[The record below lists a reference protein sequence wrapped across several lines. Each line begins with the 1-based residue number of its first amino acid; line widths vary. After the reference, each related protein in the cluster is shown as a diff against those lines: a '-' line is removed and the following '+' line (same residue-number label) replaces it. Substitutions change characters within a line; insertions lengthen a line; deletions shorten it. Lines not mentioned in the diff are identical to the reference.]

1 MNNEELQFSNQYNIQ
16 WFPGH
21 MARTLRVMEQEIQHV
36 DASLILLDARIPLSS
51 LNPEVERITA
61 RKPRLYALNKADLA
75 DPAVTE
81 EWIRYFRAADAGCVA
96 INAKSKGGTAAV
108 RAAIEKELSGLLA
121 RRQARGMS
129 GAKTQIMLCGI
140 PNVGKST
147 FINKVAK
154 RKSAKASDRP
164 GVTRGKQWV
173 TMDRGLEL
181 LDTPGILWPK
191 FEDAQTGLHLAFTGA
206 VKDEIMD
213 VETLGCHLMAFLG
226 ERYPAALQAY
236 KLTEVPARE
245 DGEET
250 VAYGYR
256 LLELAA
262 GKRGMRISGGEF
274 YTERMARVLLDEFR
288 GGKLGKFT
296 LELPG
301 ED

>member
-1 MNNEELQFSNQYNIQ
+1 MKNQEKNGNLQVSNQYNIQ

-51 LNPEVERITA
+51 LNPEIERITA

-129 GAKTQIMLCGI
+129 GAKTQVMLCGI

-147 FINKVAK
+147 FINTFAGSV
-154 RKSAKASDRP
+154 RAKAADRP
-164 GVTRGKQWV
+164 GVPRANSGSRPKSSTCWICPASCGKSSIP
-173 TMDRGLEL
+173 R
-181 LDTPGILWPK
+181 PSPPIWPSS
-191 FEDAQTGLHLAFTGA
+191 
-206 VKDEIMD
+206 
-213 VETLGCHLMAFLG
+213 
-226 ERYPAALQAY
+226 
-236 KLTEVPARE
+236 ARSR
-245 DGEET
+245 T
-250 VAYGYR
+250 
-256 LLELAA
+256 
-262 GKRGMRISGGEF
+262 ISW
-274 YTERMARVLLDEFR
+274 TW
-288 GGKLGKFT
+288 KNW
-296 LELPG
+296 P
-301 ED
+301 